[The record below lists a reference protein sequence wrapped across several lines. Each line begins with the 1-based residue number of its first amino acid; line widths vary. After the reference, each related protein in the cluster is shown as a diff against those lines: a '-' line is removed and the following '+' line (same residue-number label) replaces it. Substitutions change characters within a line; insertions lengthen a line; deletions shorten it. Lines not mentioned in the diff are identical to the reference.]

1 MNCLI
6 WNTQG
11 AGSKGFRRACRY
23 LIHRHKT
30 DILVLSEPQI
40 LGVKAQEVCDS
51 LNFSKN
57 SRVEAVGAS
66 GGIWV
71 LWNANETSV
80 QIVSKG
86 QGLIHAKVLCDSVIA
101 DFVFVCAPPSAVRRV
116 AFWTEFEEV
125 ISSIS
130 GPAFFG
136 GDFNCILSLEDR
148 RGGSG
153 GLSPDS
159 MTFADLVGRLDLI
172 DMGFS
177 GSSYTWNR
185 GPKDAPTVSKRL
197 DRVFTNIQGRL
208 QWTDACVR
216 HLPAIKSDHNPIY
229 LTLSA
234 ANLVDRSR
242 RPFRFESMWTLHPQF
257 MPFVE
262 SKWQRSSST
271 ITALSNLKTDL
282 QGWNREVFGNLQ
294 YIKDKLFRRIEGVER
309 ALANGAPTRLLKLQN
324 RLKEELEDVLQQEEV
339 LWFQK
344 SRKNGLKGVTGIQPF
359 FMLVPLFV
367 VDGTTLLYTLPST
380 NMINAPLPHGGFPR
394 IDSGDLLALLQPFS
408 DDEIWN
414 GVKGMGAHKAPGID
428 GSGVLPT
435 AANETILHLIGKVA
449 SPEMVSQ
456 FRPIS
461 LCNVIYKMITKI
473 LSKRLQ
479 PLMDKLVSPMQSSF
493 IPGRELVH
501 SMNRKT
507 GRKGWFIMKLDLEKA
522 YDCLRIIQSK
532 LCSDSSYVWRSILWA
547 LENGV
552 YKGLKWSISDG
563 RSVRFWEDSWLEGG
577 PLIHVVSCSVD
588 ASILNR
594 PVKDFWDV
602 GSGWKWNII
611 SNFLSA
617 VTLMRLCA
625 IVVQPGVAPPDSLT
639 WSFSKDGMYTVSSAY
654 VGLTDFNRGQSDVGD
669 IFRVLWRIKVPERI
683 RMFLWL
689 GVHGRL
695 MKNAERFRR
704 HLTSD
709 PRCAVCSD
717 GEETLLHLF
726 RDCRKAKCVWN
737 SFGPRWQEDN
747 GEFFSLPT
755 RSWLFSGLRGEFC
768 LVTGG
773 SNDVIFAVT
782 LGWVWRS
789 RNKCVFGEGD
799 TSVDALFL
807 VSQAKEFD
815 SVLRQ
820 GDSNPL
826 MKMEKHISWAKP
838 EEGWYKV
845 NTDGAKESSMGVATA
860 GGVIR
865 DDSGVWLD
873 GFVKNIG
880 VCSVVAAELWGLY
893 HGLELAWD
901 LGYRK
906 LVLESDSAVAIGM
919 LTRQISDHHPL
930 ASLARSCQSFFSRDW
945 IFRSNS
951 LLRKKY

>member
-40 LGVKAQEVCDS
+40 SGVKAQEVCDS
-51 LNFSKN
+51 LNFSNN
-57 SRVEAVGAS
+57 SCVEAVGAS

-71 LWNANETSV
+71 LWNANETS
-80 QIVSKG
+80 
-86 QGLIHAKVLCDSVIA
+86 GLIHAKVLCDSVIA
-101 DFVFVCAPPSAVRRV
+101 DFVFVYAPPSADRRV
-116 AFWTEFEEV
+116 AFWTKFEEV

-197 DRVFTNIQGRL
+197 DR
-208 QWTDACVR
+208 WTDACVR
-216 HLPAIKSDHNPIY
+216 HFPTIKSDHNPIY

-294 YIKDKLFRRIEGVER
+294 YRKDKLFCRIEGVER
-309 ALANGAPTRLLKLQN
+309 ALANGALTRLLKLQN

-344 SRKNGLKGVTGIQPF
+344 SREKWIEGGDRNTTF
-359 FMLVPLFV
+359 FHASAIVRRRRNHISALRDEENNWVIEKQNLEDMV
-367 VDGTTLLYTLPST
+367 VDFYKQLYTLPST

-394 IDSGDLLALLQPFS
+394 IDSGDLLALLRPFS

-428 GSGVLPT
+428 GFQPVFYHKCWVVVRESVTSFIRNFFSSGVLPT

-479 PLMDKLVSPMQSSF
+479 PLMDKLVRPMQSSF
-493 IPGRELVH
+493 IPGRVITDNIVLVQELVH

-522 YDCLRIIQSK
+522 YDRLRWDFI
-532 LCSDSSYVWRSILWA
+532 
-547 LENGV
+547 
-552 YKGLKWSISDG
+552 
-563 RSVRFWEDSWLEGG
+563 ED
-577 PLIHVVSCSVD
+577 
-588 ASILNR
+588 
-594 PVKDFWDV
+594 
-602 GSGWKWNII
+602 
-611 SNFLSA
+611 
-617 VTLMRLCA
+617 TLRDTGIPDCW
-625 IVVQPGVAPPDSLT
+625 VQ
-639 WSFSKDGMYTVSSAY
+639 WIMECVSSP
-654 VGLTDFNRGQSDVGD
+654 SM
-669 IFRVLWRIKVPERI
+669 RVLW
-683 RMFLWL
+683 
-689 GVHGRL
+689 
-695 MKNAERFRR
+695 
-704 HLTSD
+704 
-709 PRCAVCSD
+709 
-717 GEETLLHLF
+717 
-726 RDCRKAKCVWN
+726 
-737 SFGPRWQEDN
+737 N
-747 GEFFSLPT
+747 GELTEPFTLT
-755 RSWLFSGLRGEFC
+755 RG
-768 LVTGG
+768 V
-773 SNDVIFAVT
+773 
-782 LGWVWRS
+782 
-789 RNKCVFGEGD
+789 
-799 TSVDALFL
+799 
-807 VSQAKEFD
+807 
-815 SVLRQ
+815 RQ
-820 GDSNPL
+820 GDSISPYHFVLCLERLSHLIAGEVDGGRWRPVRVCRNAPRIS
-826 MKMEKHISWAKP
+826 HIFFP
-838 EEGWYKV
+838 
-845 NTDGAKESSMGVATA
+845 
-860 GGVIR
+860 
-865 DDSGVWLD
+865 DDIIL
-873 GFVKNIG
+873 
-880 VCSVVAAELWGLY
+880 AAEASEGQMRLIMQVLDRFFQASGQRVSTTKSTLY
-893 HGLELAWD
+893 VSKNVGPD
-901 LGYRK
+901 LVTR
-906 LVLESDSAVAIGM
+906 LESISGMSATTNFGRYLGM
-919 LTRQISDHHPL
+919 PVLQGKVTKATFAEVIVKANNKL
-930 ASLARSCQSFFSRDW
+930 AGWKCRTLSMAGRVTLARSVLSTLPFYTM
-945 IFRSNS
+945 NS
-951 LLRKKY
+951 VHLPKGTCEGLD

>member
-1 MNCLI
+1 M
-6 WNTQG
+6 
-11 AGSKGFRRACRY
+11 
-23 LIHRHKT
+23 
-30 DILVLSEPQI
+30 
-40 LGVKAQEVCDS
+40 
-51 LNFSKN
+51 
-57 SRVEAVGAS
+57 
-66 GGIWV
+66 
-71 LWNANETSV
+71 
-80 QIVSKG
+80 
-86 QGLIHAKVLCDSVIA
+86 
-101 DFVFVCAPPSAVRRV
+101 APS
-116 AFWTEFEEV
+116 T
-125 ISSIS
+125 
-130 GPAFFG
+130 
-136 GDFNCILSLEDR
+136 NILSLSLLLLVVFSTAAAAASSTCNSQKFKTPNKSFSTCTDLPDLSASLHWTFSASTSTLSMAFTAAPSKSSGWIAWAINPIEASMA
-148 RGGSG
+148 GSQ
-153 GLSPDS
+153 
-159 MTFADLVGRLDLI
+159 ALVA
-172 DMGFS
+172 FKS
-177 GSSYTWNR
+177 SNGSVSVSTYNLQSY
-185 GPKDAPTVSKRL
+185 SKI
-197 DRVFTNIQGRL
+197 IQGPISYNVSGIAGEA
-208 QWTDACVR
+208 DADSLTIFGDWK
-216 HLPAIKSDHNPIY
+216 LPANTASIYQVWQVGPSVSDGRPDKHDFLP
-229 LTLSA
+229 
-234 ANLVDRSR
+234 ANLN
-242 RPFRFESMWTLHPQF
+242 
-257 MPFVE
+257 
-262 SKWQRSSST
+262 SK
-271 ITALSNLKTDL
+271 
-282 QGWNREVFGNLQ
+282 G
-294 YIKDKLFRRIEGVER
+294 
-309 ALANGAPTRLLKLQN
+309 
-324 RLKEELEDVLQQEEV
+324 
-339 LWFQK
+339 
-344 SRKNGLKGVTGIQPF
+344 
-359 FMLVPLFV
+359 
-367 VDGTTLLYTLPST
+367 
-380 NMINAPLPHGGFPR
+380 
-394 IDSGDLLALLQPFS
+394 
-408 DDEIWN
+408 
-414 GVKGMGAHKAPGID
+414 
-428 GSGVLPT
+428 
-435 AANETILHLIGKVA
+435 
-449 SPEMVSQ
+449 
-456 FRPIS
+456 
-461 LCNVIYKMITKI
+461 
-473 LSKRLQ
+473 
-479 PLMDKLVSPMQSSF
+479 
-493 IPGRELVH
+493 
-501 SMNRKT
+501 
-507 GRKGWFIMKLDLEKA
+507 KLDLTEMVAGSPEEAPSPASGTNGGGGVMRVGVWLGFVIAVFVFLIIKSFIWGSRDGRRRPHLVSW
-522 YDCLRIIQSK
+522 YTVCLSRSRGGLGIRKSVDVNLTITGKLGWRLLSKSAGVWGDLISAKYGLQLVNGRIIQSK

-552 YKGLKWSISDG
+552 YKGLEWSISDG

-577 PLIHVVSCSVD
+577 PLIHAVSCSVD

-602 GSGWKWNII
+602 GSEWKWNII
-611 SNFLSA
+611 SNFLPA

-669 IFRVLWRIKVPERI
+669 IFRVLWRIKVLERI

-695 MKNAERFRR
+695 MTNAVRFRR

-747 GEFFSLPT
+747 GEFFSLPA

-799 TSVDALFL
+799 TSIDAHFL

-820 GDSNPL
+820 GGSNPL

-865 DDSGVWLD
+865 DDSGVWLG

-906 LVLESDSAVAIGM
+906 VVLESDSAVAIGM

-945 IFRSNS
+945 IIRSRHIYREANRVADHLASIAFDFPSGLHLLSNS
-951 LLRKKY
+951 VISASPFLLDDIRGVALPRFVRP